1 MKRIE
6 RVGVVIKAHAD
17 GVEDVLAE
25 LGAYLRGRGLTW
37 VLEEAAAA
45 KLGLPDGLPRESVPS
60 AADLVVVLGGDGT
73 LLSVAVNAARAGV
86 PVMGVNL
93 GSLGFLT
100 EVPRSEMA
108 LALEALLEGREGII
122 SPRMMLEARW
132 GGGTDLVLND
142 IVLNKGA
149 KARMIQFAIGVNGR
163 EIAGLRADGLVVAT
177 PTGSTAYSLSA
188 GGPIIKP
195 SVPAIVLTPI
205 CPHSLSFRPTVISSD
220 SLVRVEPRSPGE
232 KIFLTLDGQ
241 RGGKLEDDAVVEI
254 RRADESLLLVTSPR
268 RNYFEL
274 LQEKLRWAG

>member
-1 MKRIE
+1 
-6 RVGVVIKAHAD
+6 
-17 GVEDVLAE
+17 
-25 LGAYLRGRGLTW
+25 
-37 VLEEAAAA
+37 
-45 KLGLPDGLPRESVPS
+45 
-60 AADLVVVLGGDGT
+60 
-73 LLSVAVNAARAGV
+73 
-86 PVMGVNL
+86 
-93 GSLGFLT
+93 
-100 EVPRSEMA
+100 
-108 LALEALLEGREGII
+108 
-122 SPRMMLEARW
+122 
-132 GGGTDLVLND
+132 
-142 IVLNKGA
+142 
-149 KARMIQFAIGVNGR
+149 MIQFAIGVNGR